1 MRFNFIDKLE
11 NISLGDNYFKDNTG
25 KINILCYAGCLK
37 IVDYDNLKYYSKN
50 TCNENSV
57 TVYKNILEDN
67 SNITDVKSLIEVL
80 SKDEEFKT
88 YSFEKNKVFNP
99 FIKEIDCI
107 EKNENL
113 QKILTG
119 KNFRVIADDF
129 LIFDTYKSY
138 DLIIMN
144 PPFDNGD
151 KHLLKAISLFE
162 KSGGGQIICLLNAET
177 LKNPYSVYRKDLQ
190 NKLESL
196 GAEIEFLKD
205 EFKEADRKTNVEVA
219 LVNIYKPKRL
229 LSGNLLTGMLEDK
242 YFKKEEKNVEFR
254 TLTFYDQLK
263 NLVARYNYEIEAG
276 INLIRE
282 FRTISEFTKS
292 DDDNYSKISL
302 IKGTYSSIDL
312 EENDY
317 IKMIRYKYW
326 KKLYYKEE
334 LTKLLTN
341 NIRQKYFSDLLN
353 MENYDFNEFNIKQ
366 MLKNLSENME
376 ISLKDDIIGLFD
388 ELSIKHHWNPETE
401 NNIHYYNG
409 WCTNKSYYINKKVII
424 PLNCIDTSWDKR
436 FRFDYGLESKINDLH
451 KIFVYLDTENI
462 NKEVAS
468 ISDILLE
475 AEENQITKNIE
486 FPYFTATFYKKG
498 TCHIKFKD
506 DDLLLKFNIYGSR
519 MKNWLPP
526 SYGRKKYKDMT
537 QEEKDVIDSFQG
549 ENEYNKIVD
558 NYEKYIYNTKNMNLL
573 TF

>member
-1 MRFNFIDKLE
+1 MTEELKNFYPTPKKLIKKMTDKIVKIK
-11 NISLGDNYFKDNTG
+11 NISILEPSAGRGDIIEYIQENKFE
-25 KINILCYAGCLK
+25 I
-37 IVDYDNLKYYSKN
+37 LKYYKS
-50 TCNENSV
+50 EN
-57 TVYKNILEDN
+57 IR
-67 SNITDVKSLIEVL
+67 
-80 SKDEEFKT
+80 
-88 YSFEKNKVFNP
+88 
-99 FIKEIDCI
+99 EIDCV

-113 QKILTG
+113 QKILMG
-119 KNFRVIADDF
+119 KNFRIVGDDF
-129 LIFDTYKSY
+129 LTFNTYKSY

-144 PPFDNGD
+144 PPFENGD

-205 EFKEADRKTNVEVA
+205 EFKEADRKTDVEIA

-229 LSGNLLTGMLEDK
+229 LNGSLLTGMLKDK
-242 YFKKEEKNVEFR
+242 YFKEEKNVEFR

-341 NIRQKYFSDLLN
+341 NIRQKYFSN
-353 MENYDFNEFNIKQ
+353 
-366 MLKNLSENME
+366 LKNME

-401 NNIHYYNG
+401 NNVHYYNG

-424 PLNCIDTSWDKR
+424 PMNCIDTRWDKR
-436 FRFDYGLESKINDLH
+436 FSFAYEVKSKINDLH

-462 NKEVAS
+462 NKEVA
-468 ISDILLE
+468 
-475 AEENQITKNIE
+475 KN
-486 FPYFTATFYKKG
+486 
-498 TCHIKFKD
+498 FK
-506 DDLLLKFNIYGSR
+506 I
-519 MKNWLPP
+519 
-526 SYGRKKYKDMT
+526 
-537 QEEKDVIDSFQG
+537 
-549 ENEYNKIVD
+549 IV
-558 NYEKYIYNTKNMNLL
+558 E
-573 TF
+573 

>member
-1 MRFNFIDKLE
+1 MTEELKNFYPTSENLIKKMTE
-11 NISLGDNYFKDNTG
+11 KIVRISNISILEPSAGRGD
-25 KINILCYAGCLK
+25 
-37 IVDYDNLKYYSKN
+37 IVDY
-50 TCNENSV
+50 
-57 TVYKNILEDN
+57 I
-67 SNITDVKSLIEVL
+67 
-80 SKDEEFKT
+80 
-88 YSFEKNKVFNP
+88 EKNRYKIVGYYDHEKK
-99 FIKEIDCI
+99 IDIDCI

-119 KNFRVIADDF
+119 KNFRLIAEDF
-129 LIFDTYKSY
+129 LKFDTYKSY

-144 PPFDNGD
+144 PPFENGD

-190 NKLESL
+190 NKLENL

-205 EFKEADRKTNVEVA
+205 EFKESDRKTNVEVA
-219 LVNIYKPKRL
+219 LINIYKPKEVL
-229 LSGNLLTGMLEDK
+229 NGNLLTGMLKDK
-242 YFKKEEKNVEFR
+242 YFKDETNVEFK

-263 NLVARYNYEIEAG
+263 NLVERYNYEIEAG
-276 INLIRE
+276 INLIRD
-282 FRTISEFTKS
+282 FRTISEFTKT
-292 DDDNYSKISL
+292 DDDNYSRISL
-302 IKGTYSSIDL
+302 VNSAYSHTDL
-312 EENDY
+312 KENDY

-341 NIRQKYFSDLLN
+341 NIMQKYFNNLQN

-376 ISLKDDIIGLFD
+376 TSLKDDIIGLFD
-388 ELSIKHHWNPETE
+388 ELSVKHHWNPETE

-424 PLNCIDTSWDKR
+424 PLNCIDIRWDKS
-436 FRFDYGLESKINDLH
+436 FRFSYGIERRIDDLH

-462 NKEVAS
+462 NKEVVS
-468 ISDILLE
+468 ISDIFSE
-475 AEENQITKNIE
+475 AEKNQSTKNIE

-498 TCHIKFKD
+498 TCHIKFKN
-506 DDLLLKFNIYGSR
+506 DDLLLKFNIYGSQ
-519 MKNWLPP
+519 MKSWLPP
-526 SYGRKKYKDMT
+526 SYGRKKYQDMT
-537 QEEKDVIDSFQG
+537 QEEKNVIDSFQG
-549 ENEYNKIVD
+549 EKAYNNVVN
-558 NYEKYIYNTKNMNLL
+558 NYDKYIYNTKNINLL

>member
-1 MRFNFIDKLE
+1 M
-11 NISLGDNYFKDNTG
+11 
-25 KINILCYAGCLK
+25 
-37 IVDYDNLKYYSKN
+37 
-50 TCNENSV
+50 
-57 TVYKNILEDN
+57 
-67 SNITDVKSLIEVL
+67 
-80 SKDEEFKT
+80 
-88 YSFEKNKVFNP
+88 
-99 FIKEIDCI
+99 
-107 EKNENL
+107 
-113 QKILTG
+113 Q
-119 KNFRVIADDF
+119 
-129 LIFDTYKSY
+129 
-138 DLIIMN
+138 
-144 PPFDNGD
+144 
-151 KHLLKAISLFE
+151 
-162 KSGGGQIICLLNAET
+162 
-177 LKNPYSVYRKDLQ
+177 
-190 NKLESL
+190 
-196 GAEIEFLKD
+196 D

-242 YFKKEEKNVEFR
+242 YFKKEEKNIEFR

-424 PLNCIDTSWDKR
+424 PLNCIDTSWNKR